1 MQKRVVGNINE
12 LNEDSRKTAFEES
25 ANTAVTNRGGGKANK
40 TSFGRIKKFAVIIML
55 LIVSVFCA
63 IGSADWIISQ
73 QEQLPGGSGSTF
85 VYDKKTLQNYIA
97 LKGSDETEAAAKV
110 AEAEEY
116 ASLQTETDSD
126 DSAVADKFTVK
137 KAAVSKKSAVSTYA
151 NGLESAI
158 YGKSAIY
165 NGKPIVAIKKTA
177 GIDNAAADLP
187 DDVLN
192 GSLLTSYKP
201 LTDGSVTEADL
212 TEAYFAEGATSGL
225 PQNAGTYAILVKI
238 KGLEA
243 YGYAVKIFTI
253 LPCPVTVDWS
263 GVDFANGFTYDGAAH
278 PVTAAA
284 KIASSDNGNIE
295 RSEVNADLSVSIA
308 KDGVSVS
315 EVKTAGDYTLAAT
328 SGNDNY
334 YISSGETT
342 SFTVKKAPLS
352 VTVNDK
358 TITYGNAVPGFTLS
372 YKGFVGGETASVL
385 GGTAIF
391 THRYEQFSDVGTYT
405 VTASGLTSENY
416 KITYND
422 GTLTVIKY
430 GLIIEW
436 SDTPL
441 TYSKTAQKPIATISN
456 PITGLT
462 APAVTVTTYNESG
475 VAADAINVGSYTAK
489 ASVPDDGNYY
499 IASGETADFTVTA
512 KEAAVTVNLTQTE
525 ILFGSEAPTATIN
538 YSGVIS
544 GDTLGAPAFDYGGY
558 KKGSD
563 VKTYTVTV
571 KGLAN
576 GNYDIKTT
584 PASFTVKPYGLN
596 VTWSDLTFTYD
607 KTAHKPTATVSNPI
621 DGLTA
626 PVIAVTT
633 YNETGVAADAIN
645 AGSYTAKASV
655 ADTNYYITN
664 ETKSISF
671 TIEKRTAS
679 ASVNNKSITYGS
691 EVPTYSASDLVIG
704 NLIDGDEIMGEPT
717 FNLSY
722 DKGSPAGE
730 YNVTVTFDENKI
742 NANYKLSGNVING
755 ILTVNKA
762 PLTVTADNIT
772 VTYGDN
778 LPNFTASYGGF
789 VNGENSAVLSGK
801 PEFDCDYEKGTSPA
815 GKTYI
820 VKVIG
825 GLYSKNYEITYLS
838 GTLTVSKKSVTIT
851 IENKTITYGDDKP
864 TPTSYSY
871 TIKDTLTDEDISTDE
886 FTAIKSEIDF
896 ACSYEKGYHAGDYK
910 ITATCNNDNYT
921 LNVNTG
927 TLKVNKAKLTLVA
940 NDNDIGITY
949 GEAPSANGYY
959 YKGFLLNDNEQSANI
974 TGTVKYSF
982 DYNQYDNIYNKNGS
996 KIIYYITPSVENFSS
1011 TNYACTEISNGI
1023 LTVNKLPVKANVEKT
1038 YKDSSKDANGNYAG
1052 LHFDKD
1058 LFKDSFAPVNAN
1070 ITLPNEYKQTIHNDI
1085 NDSSTI
1091 VAKNFTGTQDTS
1103 KAENGFFEY
1112 SFGDYIKAGST
1123 YAITGL
1129 TLKNTSNYSLSGTVY
1144 LKYKTAK
1151 IGSTTYY
1158 TIEDAIN
1165 FSESG
1170 DIVLASDSSSA
1181 TSYIITSFSKIGYYG
1196 GNSFSCGKNIIVP
1209 HADGKTSSET
1219 KQENSNGNVGSVLI
1233 VPDGISLTINSA
1245 TLDILAIVAMNNLT
1259 TCTTSSRGVVI
1270 NNGTIKVTGTINNGD
1285 TPNIKAYGYLKGTG
1299 NVIVT
1304 DGATAEDLFHIF
1316 DFKGGKNTLGIYNG
1330 TKEYLP
1336 LNSYSLHNISCNIR
1350 VYAGCTYNALYE
1362 IYMGGSWFTGR
1373 IPVVGKSDAS
1383 SALFKL
1389 SDGYLEKRAVPADNS
1404 TSNDLDTI
1412 TGSNQLKGQ
1421 KEDVKIYGKAV
1432 DGSIT
1437 INVSLKVVFEIKATM
1452 QTGTNNPLP
1461 IPYMNIRVCKGGN
1474 LTLENS
1480 SYKFMPGSA
1489 LIVDDGGSLTVGSN
1503 AKLVFYSVDEC
1514 TEYEKPVTYK
1524 TKDGTVTTYPYIYM
1538 TNYCVDKVDAYF
1550 EINSNN
1556 TSLEGYISGKITTK
1570 KQNVK
1575 INIKNASATITVLNE
1590 FQSEGGTAGLSAKVS
1605 TRSVS
1610 MTATGNIITRRNNY
1624 GESEFTAG
1632 EYTSYKIGNEYYWAS
1647 SSILKTV
1654 TLFSDGKQYGDTI
1667 TEIIGTTI
1675 TLPTELQ
1682 KKHYTFGGWSDG
1694 STVYNGSLIVSDSD
1708 VTLNAVWTPITYTI
1722 NYEFWYNDQ
1731 KLSDELTANIVN
1743 ANPAT
1748 FTCDKNITF
1757 ERVSLKGYTFD
1768 KWYTD
1773 SEFGTSVS
1781 QTSDALKYI
1790 EDGSVTITL
1799 YGRFIEPAYTITYYV
1814 NNDEISAESLKN
1826 FVENLQFEYSSANTY
1841 ISYLENGTAFSPAK
1855 IDINDGDTTKS
1866 KYFLGWYTDE
1876 NCETPFSSLSDATKV
1891 NLYAKWGLKAQIV
1904 VVGNNGTKTIE
1915 GYYHYKE
1922 DSTFTFAEADISS
1935 IVASGYK
1942 FIGAVA
1948 SSDYA
1953 ITATNTD
1960 NPNNITV
1967 TGKATATVPEVA
1979 AGSSN
1984 TAPQI
1989 KVTADI
1995 RKILTVTI
2003 TMEAYAEHKVA
2014 LSTYTGYFSID
2025 NIIINNNFYSMDNQ
2039 SWIKST
2045 ETNIITN
2052 PIGKNNS
2059 TTNLTFFIL
2068 DSNDSTITI
2077 TINNINVHNWTNTS
2091 SKNFKAPNPPDT
2103 KTNCNIDY
2111 SYSGSGKAGIST
2123 YIIRNI
2129 TNNATIAWSS
2139 SQKGTSA

>member
-12 LNEDSRKTAFEES
+12 LNEAARKTASEES
-25 ANTAVTNRGGGKANK
+25 ANTAGTNRGGCKANK
-40 TSFGRIKKFAVIIML
+40 TSFGRFKKFAVIIML

-73 QEQLPGGSGSTF
+73 QEQLPGGSDSTF

-116 ASLQTETDSD
+116 AYLQTETDSD
-126 DSAVADKFTVK
+126 DSAVAYKFTVK
-137 KAAVSKKSAVSTYA
+137 KAAVAKKAAVSTYA

-165 NGKPIVAIKKTA
+165 NGKPIVAVTKA
-177 GIDNAAADLP
+177 SGIDNAAAELP
-187 DDVLN
+187 SSVLN

-212 TEAYFAEGATSGL
+212 TEADFAEGATSGL

-238 KGLEA
+238 KRLEA

-263 GVDFANGFTYDGAAH
+263 GVDFANGFTYDGTAH
-278 PVTAAA
+278 TVTAAA
-284 KIASSDNGNIE
+284 KIASSDNGNVVG
-295 RSEVNADLSVSIA
+295 SAVNANLSVSIT
-308 KDGVSVS
+308 KDGAFA
-315 EVKTAGDYTLAAT
+315 EEIKTAGNYLLTAA

-334 YISSGETT
+334 VIYDTEATRTT
-342 SFTVKKAPLS
+342 SFTVKPAPLA
-352 VTVNDK
+352 VTVNNK
-358 TITYGNAVPGFTLS
+358 TITYGDAVPGFTLS

-385 GGTAIF
+385 GGTASF
-391 THRYEQFSDVGTYT
+391 THGYEQFSDVGTYT
-405 VTASGLTSENY
+405 VTASGLSSENY
-416 KITYND
+416 KITYNQ
-422 GTLTVIKY
+422 GTLNVIKY
-430 GLIIEW
+430 GLKLSW
-436 SDTPL
+436 SDLTFVYDKAAHVPTAAITNPL
-441 TYSKTAQKPIATISN
+441 PSGAADP
-456 PITGLT
+456 GLN
-462 APAVTVTTYNESG
+462 VSVTTGE
-475 VAADAINVGSYTAK
+475 AINVGSYTAK
-489 ASVPDDGNYY
+489 ASVTDGNYS
-499 IASGETADFTVTA
+499 IASGETKTFTIN
-512 KEAAVTVNLTQTE
+512 KREATVTVNLSKSTITY
-525 ILFGSEAPTATIN
+525 GDKAPDATIT
-538 YSGVIS
+538 YDGVIS
-544 GDTLGAPAFDYGGY
+544 GDTLGTPTFDYGGY

-571 KGLAN
+571 EGLAN

-584 PASFTVKPYGLN
+584 SASFTVKPYGLN
-596 VTWSDLTFTYD
+596 IEWSDTTFTYN
-607 KTAHKPTATVSNPI
+607 KAVQKPIATISNPI
-621 DGLTA
+621 EGLTA
-626 PVIAVTT
+626 PTVTITT
-633 YNETGVAADAIN
+633 YSETGVAADSIN

-655 ADTNYYITN
+655 ADTNYYIVSG
-664 ETKSISF
+664 ETANF
-671 TIEKRTAS
+671 TINKK
-679 ASVNNKSITYGS
+679 SVTIIVGKSVTYGDTATFS
-691 EVPTYSASDLVIG
+691 ENDLTITGLIG
-704 NLIDGDEIMGEPT
+704 NDTLGGNPT
-717 FNLSY
+717 FASEY
-722 DKGSPAGE
+722 TAGSPVTEEGYAI
-730 YNVTVTFDENKI
+730 TVTFSETALNP
-742 NANYKLSGNVING
+742 NYSLDSLVITG
-755 ILTVNKA
+755 TLTVNKKA
-762 PLTVTADNIT
+762 LTIKVKDCSVN
-772 VTYGDN
+772 YGGDPDFE
-778 LPNFTASYGGF
+778 LEYTGF
-789 VNGENSAVLSGK
+789 VNGETSAVLSGK
-801 PEFDCDYEKGTSPA
+801 PVFGCDYEKGTSPA
-815 GKTYI
+815 GKTYT
-820 VKVIG
+820 VTVIS
-825 GLYSKNYEITYLS
+825 GLYSKNYKITYLS
-838 GTLTVSKKSVTIT
+838 GTLTVNKKSVTIT
-851 IENKTITYGDDKP
+851 IEDKNITYGDEA
-864 TPTSYSY
+864 PTSYSY
-871 TIKDTLTDEDISTDE
+871 TIKDTLTGENISTDE
-886 FTAIKSEIDF
+886 FTAINSKIEF
-896 ACSYEKGYHAGDYK
+896 ACPYQKGYPAGDYK
-910 ITATCNNDNYT
+910 ITATYNNDNYT
-921 LNVNTG
+921 LNVTPG

-940 NDNDIGITY
+940 NDNGITY

-959 YKGFLLNDNEQSANI
+959 YKDFLLNDNEQSANI
-974 TGTVKYSF
+974 AGTVEYKF
-982 DYNQYDNIYNKNGS
+982 TYNQYDNIYDADGE
-996 KIIYYITPSVENFSS
+996 KIPYSIIPSVKNFSS
-1011 TNYACTEISNGI
+1011 TNYACAKISNGI

-1038 YKDSSKDANGNYAG
+1038 YNDGKDTNDNYTG
-1052 LHFDKD
+1052 LLFDKA
-1058 LFKDSFAPVNAN
+1058 LFKDSFTPVNAN
-1070 ITLPNEYKQTIHNDI
+1070 ITLPDEYKLKIYNDI
-1085 NDSSTI
+1085 NDSSTA

-1103 KAENGFFEY
+1103 KEENGFFEY

-1610 MTATGNIITRRNNY
+1610 MTATGNIMTDRNNY
-1624 GESEFTAG
+1624 GEANFSTG

-1654 TLFSDGKQYGDTI
+1654 TLLSDGKQYGNPV

-1682 KKHYTFGGWSDG
+1682 KKHYAFGGWSDG
-1694 STVYNGSLIVSDSD
+1694 STVYNGSFTVPDSD

-1768 KWYTD
+1768 KWYID

-1814 NNDEISAESLKN
+1814 NNDEIAAEDLKS

-1855 IDINDGDTTKS
+1855 IDINDSDTTKS

-1904 VVGNNGTKTIE
+1904 VVGIDNTETSLGYGITGSEFSFSTSTLTDTANTYKLIGT
-1915 GYYHYKE
+1915 
-1922 DSTFTFAEADISS
+1922 
-1935 IVASGYK
+1935 SGTP
-1942 FIGAVA
+1942 IC
-1948 SSDYA
+1948 S
-1953 ITATNTD
+1953 N
-1960 NPNNITV
+1960 
-1967 TGKATATVPEVA
+1967 ATATVTTNDSNLNDISVSVNVDTLTTVA

-1995 RKILTVTI
+1995 RKILTVNI
-2003 TMEAYAEHKVA
+2003 TMNRAAHYR
-2014 LSTYTGYFSID
+2014 SGIYTGNFEI
-2025 NIIINNNFYSMDNQ
+2025 NQILINNNSYYSFDKSDWSISNNVNIKKVSTGIQTFYVLQQ
-2039 SWIKST
+2039 SATLTIDIKDLTLGIRIDSKTFQISNPQQSSGCTYTSSHSGST
-2045 ETNIITN
+2045 
-2052 PIGKNNS
+2052 S
-2059 TTNLTFFIL
+2059 RFVF
-2068 DSNDSTITI
+2068 TIT
-2077 TINNINVHNWTNTS
+2077 
-2091 SKNFKAPNPPDT
+2091 D
-2103 KTNCNIDY
+2103 
-2111 SYSGSGKAGIST
+2111 
-2123 YIIRNI
+2123 
-2129 TNNATIAWSS
+2129 NATIEWS
-2139 SQKGTSA
+2139 GTQT

>member
-12 LNEDSRKTAFEES
+12 LNEAARKTASEES
-25 ANTAVTNRGGGKANK
+25 ANTAGADRDGCKANK
-40 TSFGRIKKFAVIIML
+40 TSFGRFKKFAVIIML

-116 ASLQTETDSD
+116 ASLQTEADSD
-126 DSAVADKFTVK
+126 DSAVADKFIVK
-137 KAAVSKKSAVSTYA
+137 KTAVSKKSAVSTYA

-177 GIDNAAADLP
+177 GIDNAAAELP
-187 DDVLN
+187 SNVLN

-238 KGLEA
+238 KRLEA

-253 LPCPVTVDWS
+253 LPCPVTVGWS
-263 GVDFANGFTYDGAAH
+263 GIDFANGFTYDGAAH
-278 PVTAAA
+278 PVTVAA
-284 KIASSDNGNIE
+284 KIASSDNGNVAG
-295 RSEVNADLSVSIA
+295 SAVNANLSVSIT
-308 KDGVSVS
+308 KDGASA
-315 EVKTAGDYTLAAT
+315 EEIKTAGNYVLTAA

-334 YISSGETT
+334 VIYDTEATRTT
-342 SFTVKKAPLS
+342 
-352 VTVNDK
+352 
-358 TITYGNAVPGFTLS
+358 
-372 YKGFVGGETASVL
+372 
-385 GGTAIF
+385 
-391 THRYEQFSDVGTYT
+391 
-405 VTASGLTSENY
+405 
-416 KITYND
+416 
-422 GTLTVIKY
+422 
-430 GLIIEW
+430 
-436 SDTPL
+436 
-441 TYSKTAQKPIATISN
+441 
-456 PITGLT
+456 
-462 APAVTVTTYNESG
+462 
-475 VAADAINVGSYTAK
+475 
-489 ASVPDDGNYY
+489 
-499 IASGETADFTVTA
+499 
-512 KEAAVTVNLTQTE
+512 
-525 ILFGSEAPTATIN
+525 
-538 YSGVIS
+538 
-544 GDTLGAPAFDYGGY
+544 
-558 KKGSD
+558 
-563 VKTYTVTV
+563 
-571 KGLAN
+571 
-576 GNYDIKTT
+576 
-584 PASFTVKPYGLN
+584 SFTVKPYGLN
-596 VTWSDLTFTYD
+596 IEWSDTDLKYTG
-607 KTAHKPTATVSNPI
+607 KEQKPKATIKNPI
-621 DGLTA
+621 EGLIA
-626 PVIAVTT
+626 PDVNVTT
-633 YNETGVAADAIN
+633 YISGNDTPISTSAVGEYI
-645 AGSYTAKASV
+645 AKASV
-655 ADTNYYITN
+655 SDDNYSIASGGTTKFTISRIQVAIPTSGNNMLEYTGSQLTYTPAGFDGSTMTIIGNTGSYITEDAYKAEVSLKDIYEWSDKTT
-664 ETKSISF
+664 ETKTFAWYI
-671 TIEKRTAS
+671 
-679 ASVNNKSITYGS
+679 
-691 EVPTYSASDLVIG
+691 VPKLV
-704 NLIDGDEIMGEPT
+704 
-717 FNLSY
+717 
-722 DKGSPAGE
+722 K
-730 YNVTVTFDENKI
+730 FD
-742 NANYKLSGNVING
+742 G
-755 ILTVNKA
+755 IL
-762 PLTVTADNIT
+762 
-772 VTYGDN
+772 
-778 LPNFTASYGGF
+778 
-789 VNGENSAVLSGK
+789 
-801 PEFDCDYEKGTSPA
+801 
-815 GKTYI
+815 
-820 VKVIG
+820 
-825 GLYSKNYEITYLS
+825 
-838 GTLTVSKKSVTIT
+838 
-851 IENKTITYGDDKP
+851 
-864 TPTSYSY
+864 
-871 TIKDTLTDEDISTDE
+871 
-886 FTAIKSEIDF
+886 
-896 ACSYEKGYHAGDYK
+896 
-910 ITATCNNDNYT
+910 
-921 LNVNTG
+921 
-927 TLKVNKAKLTLVA
+927 
-940 NDNDIGITY
+940 
-949 GEAPSANGYY
+949 
-959 YKGFLLNDNEQSANI
+959 
-974 TGTVKYSF
+974 
-982 DYNQYDNIYNKNGS
+982 
-996 KIIYYITPSVENFSS
+996 
-1011 TNYACTEISNGI
+1011 
-1023 LTVNKLPVKANVEKT
+1023 EKT
-1038 YKDSSKDANGNYAG
+1038 YKEAPSGITLDANVFTN
-1052 LHFDKD
+1052 LV
-1058 LFKDSFAPVNAN
+1058 FKNGEKAN
-1070 ITLPNEYKQTIHNDI
+1070 TQA
-1085 NDSSTI
+1085 SGAASTI
-1091 VAKNFTGTQDTS
+1091 KVTDGNGNDYTETS
-1103 KAENGFFEY
+1103 PNNVVKV
-1112 SFGDYIKAGST
+1112 GST
-1123 YAITGL
+1123 YKAEIKL
-1129 TLKNTSNYSLSGTVY
+1129 VNNYCFDIQVDEKANKCNFVRSGTTY
-1144 LKYKTAK
+1144 IKYKTAK

-1165 FSESG
+1165 SSESG
-1170 DIVLASDSSSA
+1170 DIVLASNSTD
-1181 TSYIITSFSKIGYYG
+1181 TKTYVITSFSKIGYYG
-1196 GNSFSCGKNIIVP
+1196 GNSFTCGKNIIVP

-1219 KQENSNGNVGSVLI
+1219 APKDNKPSSTTKNVGSVLI
-1233 VPDGISLTINSA
+1233 VPEGISLTMNSA
-1245 TLDILAIVAMNNLT
+1245 TLDILAIVAMDGLV
-1259 TCTTSSRGVVI
+1259 TCTTYNRGVVM
-1270 NNGTIKVTGTINNGD
+1270 NHGTIKVTGTINNGD

-1362 IYMGGSWFTGR
+1362 IYMSSTWFTGR
-1373 IPVVGKSDAS
+1373 IPVVGKSDAP

-1404 TSNDLDTI
+1404 ASNDLDTI

-1421 KEDVKIYGKAV
+1421 KEDVKIYGTAV

-1610 MTATGNIITRRNNY
+1610 MTATGNIMTDKTNY
-1624 GESEFTAG
+1624 GEANFSTG

-1654 TLFSDGKQYGDTI
+1654 TLLSDGKQYGDTI

-1694 STVYNGSLIVSDSD
+1694 SAIYNGSLIVPNSD
-1708 VTLNAVWTPITYTI
+1708 VTLNAVWTPVTYTI

-1731 KLSDELTANIVN
+1731 RLSDELTANIVN

-1768 KWYTD
+1768 KWYID

-1814 NNDEISAESLKN
+1814 NNDEISAENLKS

-1855 IDINDGDTTKS
+1855 IDINDSDTTKS

-1948 SSDYA
+1948 SNDYA
-1953 ITATNTD
+1953 ITETNTD

-2003 TMEAYAEHKVA
+2003 TMEAYAEHKVV

-2091 SKNFKAPNPPDT
+2091 SENFKAPNPPDT

-2139 SQKGTSA
+2139 TQKGTSA

>member
-12 LNEDSRKTAFEES
+12 LNEASRKTASEKS
-25 ANTAVTNRGGGKANK
+25 ANTAGADRDGCKANK
-40 TSFGRIKKFAVIIML
+40 TSFGRFKKFAVIIML

-187 DDVLN
+187 DNVLN

-238 KGLEA
+238 KRLEA

-263 GVDFANGFTYDGAAH
+263 GVDFVNGFTYDGAAH
-278 PVTAAA
+278 PVTVAA
-284 KIASSDNGNIE
+284 KIASSDNGNIAG
-295 RSEVNADLSVSIA
+295 SAANANLSVSIA

-315 EVKTAGDYTLAAT
+315 EVKTAGDYTLTAA

-334 YISSGETT
+334 VIYDTESTRTT
-342 SFTVKKAPLS
+342 SFTVAKKEATA
-352 VTVNDK
+352 TV
-358 TITYGNAVPGFTLS
+358 TLS
-372 YKGFVGGETASVL
+372 KNE
-385 GGTAIF
+385 
-391 THRYEQFSDVGTYT
+391 
-405 VTASGLTSENY
+405 
-416 KITYND
+416 
-422 GTLTVIKY
+422 
-430 GLIIEW
+430 IE
-436 SDTPL
+436 
-441 TYSKTAQKPIATISN
+441 
-456 PITGLT
+456 
-462 APAVTVTTYNESG
+462 
-475 VAADAINVGSYTAK
+475 
-489 ASVPDDGNYY
+489 
-499 IASGETADFTVTA
+499 
-512 KEAAVTVNLTQTE
+512 
-525 ILFGSEAPTATIN
+525 FGSEVPTATIK

-544 GDTLGAPAFDYGGY
+544 GDTLGTPKISFVGESGEY

-563 VKTYTVTV
+563 VGTYTIGITGGLDNENYNITTASASFTVTPYKLNIKWSDTDFKYTGEAQEPEATIDNPITGLTDPTVTV
-571 KGLAN
+571 KIYMMVN
-576 GNYDIKTT
+576 GVKTE
-584 PASFTVKPYGLN
+584 V
-596 VTWSDLTFTYD
+596 
-607 KTAHKPTATVSNPI
+607 
-621 DGLTA
+621 
-626 PVIAVTT
+626 
-633 YNETGVAADAIN
+633 
-645 AGSYTAKASV
+645 TAKSVGKYIAEASI
-655 ADTNYYITN
+655 ADGNYYI
-664 ETKSISF
+664 
-671 TIEKRTAS
+671 ADG
-679 ASVNNKSITYGS
+679 ASVN
-691 EVPTYSASDLVIG
+691 
-704 NLIDGDEIMGEPT
+704 
-717 FNLSY
+717 
-722 DKGSPAGE
+722 
-730 YNVTVTFDENKI
+730 
-742 NANYKLSGNVING
+742 
-755 ILTVNKA
+755 
-762 PLTVTADNIT
+762 
-772 VTYGDN
+772 
-778 LPNFTASYGGF
+778 FTISRIQIA
-789 VNGENSAVLSGK
+789 
-801 PEFDCDYEKGTSPA
+801 
-815 GKTYI
+815 I
-820 VKVIG
+820 
-825 GLYSKNYEITYLS
+825 
-838 GTLTVSKKSVTIT
+838 
-851 IENKTITYGDDKP
+851 P
-864 TPTSYSY
+864 TPTSDNNLLEY
-871 TIKDTLTDEDISTDE
+871 TGDKVTYELTGFDENIMT
-886 FTAIKSEIDF
+886 
-896 ACSYEKGYHAGDYK
+896 
-910 ITATCNNDNYT
+910 ITG
-921 LNVNTG
+921 NTG
-927 TLKVNKAKLTLVA
+927 SSITEYAYKAVVSLKDSTTYEWSDETTDPKTFAWYIVPKL
-940 NDNDIGITY
+940 
-949 GEAPSANGYY
+949 
-959 YKGFLLNDNEQSANI
+959 
-974 TGTVKYSF
+974 VKF
-982 DYNQYDNIYNKNGS
+982 D
-996 KIIYYITPSVENFSS
+996 
-1011 TNYACTEISNGI
+1011 GI
-1023 LTVNKLPVKANVEKT
+1023 LEKT
-1038 YKDSSKDANGNYAG
+1038 YEEAKTGITLDANVFTN
-1052 LHFDKD
+1052 LV
-1058 LFKDSFAPVNAN
+1058 FKNGEKAN
-1070 ITLPNEYKQTIHNDI
+1070 TQATGAA
-1085 NDSSTI
+1085 STI
-1091 VAKNFTGTQDTS
+1091 KVTDG
-1103 KAENGFFEY
+1103 NGN
-1112 SFGDYIKAGST
+1112 DYTEKSSNNVIKVGST
-1123 YAITGL
+1123 YKAEIKL
-1129 TLKNTSNYSLSGTVY
+1129 VNNYCFDIQVDETANKCTFNRNGTTY
-1144 LKYKTAK
+1144 IKYKTAM
-1151 IGSTTYY
+1151 IGETYY

-1165 FSESG
+1165 FPESG
-1170 DIVLASDSSSA
+1170 DIVLASNSTD
-1181 TSYIITSFSKIGYYG
+1181 TKTYVITSFSKIGYYG

-1209 HADGKTSSET
+1209 YADGKTTSET
-1219 KQENSNGNVGSVLI
+1219 APKDNKPSSTTKNVGSVLI
-1233 VPDGISLTINSA
+1233 VPEGISLTMNSA
-1245 TLDILAIVAMNNLT
+1245 TLDILAIVAMDGLV
-1259 TCTTSSRGVVI
+1259 TCTTYNRGVVM
-1270 NNGTIKVTGTINNGD
+1270 NHGTIKVTGTINNGD

-1362 IYMGGSWFTGR
+1362 IYMSSTWFTGR
-1373 IPVVGKSDAS
+1373 IPVVGKSDAP

-1404 TSNDLDTI
+1404 ASNDLDTI

-1421 KEDVKIYGKAV
+1421 KEDVKIYGTAV

-1524 TKDGTVTTYPYIYM
+1524 TKDGTVTTCPYIYM

-1550 EINSNN
+1550 EVNSNN

-1570 KQNVK
+1570 NQNVK

-1610 MTATGNIITRRNNY
+1610 MTATGNIITIDNR

-1632 EYTSYKIGNEYYWAS
+1632 EYTSYKIGDEYYWAS

-1654 TLFSDGKQYGDTI
+1654 TLLSDGKQYGDTI

-1694 STVYNGSLIVSDSD
+1694 STVYNDSLIVPSSN
-1708 VTLNAVWTPITYTI
+1708 VTLNAVWTPVTYTI

-1731 KLSDELTANIVN
+1731 RLSDELTANIVN

-1768 KWYTD
+1768 KWYID

-1790 EDGSVTITL
+1790 EDGSVAITL

-1855 IDINDGDTTKS
+1855 IDINDSDTTKS

-1948 SSDYA
+1948 SSDYT

-1984 TAPQI
+1984 TSPQI

-2003 TMEAYAEHKVA
+2003 TMSAYAS
-2014 LSTYTGYFSID
+2014 STRYEFK
-2025 NIIINNNFYSMDNQ
+2025 INEITISNYSFYS
-2039 SWIKST
+2039 
-2045 ETNIITN
+2045 TN
-2052 PIGKNNS
+2052 KKDWVLSDS
-2059 TTNLTFFIL
+2059 TTNISSKETGTQMFYIL
-2068 DSNDSTITI
+2068 SGNTDITIRINQIQPIISKWNPPIPTVVSGDCNIVSSVNPYYKFTVTGSNDISISCTGNGT
-2077 TINNINVHNWTNTS
+2077 
-2091 SKNFKAPNPPDT
+2091 KA
-2103 KTNCNIDY
+2103 
-2111 SYSGSGKAGIST
+2111 
-2123 YIIRNI
+2123 
-2129 TNNATIAWSS
+2129 
-2139 SQKGTSA
+2139 

>member
-12 LNEDSRKTAFEES
+12 LNEASRKTAFEES
-25 ANTAVTNRGGGKANK
+25 ANTAGTNRDGCKANK
-40 TSFGRIKKFAVIIML
+40 TSFGRFKKFAVIIML

-97 LKGSDETEAAAKV
+97 LKGSDETEAEAKV

-126 DSAVADKFTVK
+126 DSEVADKFTVK

-177 GIDNAAADLP
+177 GIDNAAAELP
-187 DDVLN
+187 SSVLN

-201 LTDGSVTEADL
+201 LTGGSVTEADL

-238 KGLEA
+238 KRLEA

-295 RSEVNADLSVSIA
+295 GSEINADLSVSITKNGA
-308 KDGVSVS
+308 FA
-315 EVKTAGDYTLAAT
+315 EEIKTAGDYTLTAA
-328 SGNDNY
+328 SSNDNY
-334 YISSGETT
+334 VIYDTESTRTT
-342 SFTVKKAPLS
+342 SFTVKPAPLA
-352 VTVNDK
+352 VTVNNK
-358 TITYGNAVPGFTLS
+358 TITYGDAVPGFTLS
-372 YKGFVGGETASVL
+372 YEGFVGGETASVL
-385 GGTAIF
+385 GGTATF
-391 THRYEQFSDVGTYT
+391 THGYEQFSDVGTYT

-416 KITYND
+416 EITYNQ
-422 GTLTVIKY
+422 GTLNVIKY
-430 GLIIEW
+430 GLKLSW
-436 SDTPL
+436 SDLTFVYDKAAHVPTAAITNPL
-441 TYSKTAQKPIATISN
+441 PSGAADP
-456 PITGLT
+456 GLN
-462 APAVTVTTYNESG
+462 VSVTTG
-475 VAADAINVGSYTAK
+475 KAINVGSYTAK
-489 ASVPDDGNYY
+489 ASVTDGNYY
-499 IASGETADFTVTA
+499 IVPEETAKFTINKKEATVT
-512 KEAAVTVNLTQTE
+512 VTLSETE
-525 ILFGSEAPTATIN
+525 IDFGSEAPTATIN
-538 YSGVIS
+538 YSGVLD
-544 GDTLGAPAFDYGGY
+544 GDTLGTPEVVYGGY
-558 KKGSD
+558 KKGSN

-571 KGLAN
+571 EGLAN
-576 GNYDIKTT
+576 GNYDIKITS
-584 PASFTVKPYGLN
+584 ASFTVKPYELN
-596 VTWSDLTFTYD
+596 IEWSDTPFTYN
-607 KTAHKPTATVSNPI
+607 KAVQKPIATISNPI
-621 DGLTA
+621 EGLTA
-626 PVIAVTT
+626 PAVTVTT
-633 YNETGVAADAIN
+633 YSETGVATDSIN
-645 AGSYTAKASV
+645 AGSYNAKASV
-655 ADTNYYITN
+655 TDGNYSIVSG
-664 ETKSISF
+664 ETANF
-671 TIEKRTAS
+671 TIKKK
-679 ASVNNKSITYGS
+679 SVTIIVGKSVTYGDTATFS
-691 EVPTYSASDLVIG
+691 ENDLTITGLIG
-704 NLIDGDEIMGEPT
+704 NDTLGGNPT
-717 FNLSY
+717 FASEY
-722 DKGSPAGE
+722 TAGSPVTEEGYAI
-730 YNVTVTFDENKI
+730 TVTFSETALNP
-742 NANYKLSGNVING
+742 NYSLDSLVITG
-755 ILTVNKA
+755 TLTVNKKA
-762 PLTVTADNIT
+762 LTIKVKDCSVN
-772 VTYGDN
+772 
-778 LPNFTASYGGF
+778 YGGDPDF
-789 VNGENSAVLSGK
+789 ELEYNGFISSETSAVLSGK

-820 VKVIG
+820 VKVSG
-825 GLYSKNYEITYLS
+825 GLYSKNYEITYLP
-838 GTLTVSKKSVTIT
+838 GTLTVSKKSVAIT
-851 IENKTITYGDDKP
+851 IEYKTITYGDKA
-864 TPTSYSY
+864 PTSYSY
-871 TIKDTLTDEDISTDE
+871 TIKDTLTGEDISTDE
-886 FTAIKSEIDF
+886 FTAINSKIEF
-896 ACSYEKGYHAGDYK
+896 ACSYEKGYPAGDYK

-921 LNVNTG
+921 LNVTTG
-927 TLKVNKAKLTLVA
+927 TLTVNKANLTLVA
-940 NDNDIGITY
+940 NNNDITY
-949 GEAPSANGYY
+949 GEAPSANGYHY
-959 YKGFLLNDNEQSANI
+959 IGFLLNDNEQSANI

-982 DYNQYDNIYNKNGS
+982 DYNQYDNIYDENGNK
-996 KIIYYITPSVENFSS
+996 KTYYITPSVENFSS
-1011 TNYACTEISNGI
+1011 TNYACSDIEKGT
-1023 LTVNKLPVKANVEKT
+1023 LTVNKLPVKATVEKT
-1038 YKDSSKDANGNYAG
+1038 YNDSSKDTNGNYAG
-1052 LHFDKD
+1052 LHFNKD

-1070 ITLPNEYKQTIHNDI
+1070 ITLPDEYKLKIYNDI
-1085 NDSSTI
+1085 NDSSTA
-1091 VAKNFTGTQDTS
+1091 VAKNFTGKQDTS

-1129 TLKNTSNYSLSGTVY
+1129 TLKTTSNYSLSGTVYY

-1165 FSESG
+1165 SSESG
-1170 DIVLASDSSSA
+1170 DIVLASNSTD
-1181 TSYIITSFSKIGYYG
+1181 TKTYVITSFSKIGYYG
-1196 GNSFSCGKNIIVP
+1196 GNSFTCGKNIIVP
-1209 HADGKTSSET
+1209 HADGKTTSET
-1219 KQENSNGNVGSVLI
+1219 APKDNKPSSTTKNVGSVLI
-1233 VPDGISLTINSA
+1233 VPEGIYLTMNSA
-1245 TLDILAIVAMNNLT
+1245 TLDILAIVAMDGLV
-1259 TCTTSSRGVVI
+1259 TCTTYNRGVVM
-1270 NNGTIKVTGTINNGD
+1270 NHGTIKVTGTINNGD

-1316 DFKGGKNTLGIYNG
+1316 DFKGGGNTYGIKKG
-1330 TKEYLP
+1330 TENYLP
-1336 LNSYSLHNISCNIR
+1336 INAYSLHNISCSIK
-1350 VYAGCTYNALYE
+1350 VYAGCIYNALYE
-1362 IYMGGSWFTGR
+1362 IFMGGSWFTGR
-1373 IPVVGKSDAS
+1373 IPVVGKSNAS

-1389 SDGYLEKRAVPADNS
+1389 ADGYLEKRAVPADNS
-1404 TSNDLDTI
+1404 TSKDLDTI

-1421 KEDVKIYGKAV
+1421 KEDVKIYGTVV

-1437 INVSLKVVFEIKATM
+1437 ISAELGGILSVDMT
-1452 QTGTNNPLP
+1452 TGTSNPLP
-1461 IPYMNIRVCKGGN
+1461 IPYMDIRVCRGGN
-1474 LTLENS
+1474 LTLANS

-1489 LIVDDGGSLTVGSN
+1489 LLVDDGGYLTVGSN
-1503 AKLVFYSVDEC
+1503 AKLVFYSVEDCAEL
-1514 TEYEKPVTYK
+1514 EKPVTYK
-1524 TKDGTVTTYPYIYM
+1524 ASKDAAASDYPYNYM
-1538 TNYCVDKVDAYF
+1538 TKYCVDKSDAYF

-1556 TSLEGYISGKITTK
+1556 TSLGGYLSGKITTK
-1570 KQNVK
+1570 NQDIK
-1575 INIKNASATITVLNE
+1575 INIKNASADITVLNTMTVDAKTLMLVVKYAE
-1590 FQSEGGTAGLSAKVS
+1590 VTTRTASSA
-1605 TRSVS
+1605 RP
-1610 MTATGNIITRRNNY
+1610 MTATGNIMTDRNNY

-1654 TLFSDGKQYGDTI
+1654 TLLSDGKQYGDTI

-1694 STVYNGSLIVSDSD
+1694 STVYNGSLIVPNSD
-1708 VTLNAVWTPITYTI
+1708 VTLNAVWTPVTYTI

-1731 KLSDELTANIVN
+1731 RLSDELTANIVN

-1748 FTCDKNITF
+1748 FTYDKNITF

-1768 KWYTD
+1768 KWYID

-1814 NNDEISAESLKN
+1814 NNDEISAEDLKS

-1855 IDINDGDTTKS
+1855 IDINDSDTTKS

-1922 DSTFTFAEADISS
+1922 DSTFTFAETDISS

-1948 SSDYA
+1948 SSDYT

-1995 RKILTVTI
+1995 RKILTVNITMNAGAKYKYGIWYTEYYSINTIFINLSSLYSIDKNNWQISNGTNILQNSKDKTNTYYILEGTNSIITTTINDVKPGIGRHNKTFEATGAKLETSGCTYTSSHSGSTSTFVFTI
-2003 TMEAYAEHKVA
+2003 T
-2014 LSTYTGYFSID
+2014 D
-2025 NIIINNNFYSMDNQ
+2025 
-2039 SWIKST
+2039 
-2045 ETNIITN
+2045 
-2052 PIGKNNS
+2052 
-2059 TTNLTFFIL
+2059 
-2068 DSNDSTITI
+2068 
-2077 TINNINVHNWTNTS
+2077 
-2091 SKNFKAPNPPDT
+2091 
-2103 KTNCNIDY
+2103 
-2111 SYSGSGKAGIST
+2111 
-2123 YIIRNI
+2123 
-2129 TNNATIAWSS
+2129 NATIKWSDT
-2139 SQKGTSA
+2139 QT